1 MPIFSG
7 LSPGEGRRTNQQSA
21 IQGSWKLH
29 FFNEEEISLLQK
41 SNLKQQ
47 QQPVTLAAQ
56 PEPPAPMKKPAQVA
70 DMSKFLFD
78 DGEQPHRLQSGPLY
92 IKVEI

>member
-1 MPIFSG
+1 MGCLLEKAGERINKAQFKVRESCIFSM
-7 LSPGEGRRTNQQSA
+7 
-21 IQGSWKLH
+21 KKK
-29 FFNEEEISLLQK
+29 FLLQK